1 MTKYALLIGINYK
14 GKKFALKG
22 CINDIYAINI
32 IYVMNISYHHTNIKL
47 LEANPTA

>member
-22 CINDIYAINI
+22 CINDTYAIKSLINSWGFEDRNI
-32 IYVMNISYHHTNIKL
+32 TIMNVNTQI
-47 LEANPTA
+47 